1 MTASIARYLKDF
13 GEPTPPPP
21 ILAEDPGS
29 FDFGDSFPAA
39 PDDPREVPDIAAD
52 RAEAHAEGYEA
63 GIAEARTSWEA
74 EREELQK
81 AHAEAIAEIRAKY
94 EADIATVVEKKLGEA
109 ALLIAQ
115 AVSDQTA
122 RVLAPVVEQALVSK
136 AVADLADLL
145 RAAILEGDAAIITVQ
160 GPAHLFEKLSA
171 ALGIEHAG
179 LLRHVESSDL
189 DIAADVG
196 GSALVTRL
204 SAWSAR
210 LQEVLA

>member
-13 GEPTPPPP
+13 GEPTPVPP
-21 ILAEDPGS
+21 ILADDLGG
-29 FDFGDSFPAA
+29 FDFGGGFDVADEPL
-39 PDDPREVPDIAAD
+39 EVPDLAAE

-63 GIAEARTSWEA
+63 GRAEARLAWEQ

-81 AHAEAIAEIRAKY
+81 AQAEAIAAIRAKY
-94 EADIATVVEKKLGEA
+94 EADIVTIVERKMGEA
-109 ALLIAQ
+109 ALLIAE
-115 AVSDQTA
+115 AVGDQTA
-122 RVLAPVVEQALVSK
+122 RVLAPVVEQVLVAK

-145 RAAILEGDAAIITVQ
+145 RAAILEGDAATITVQ

-171 ALGIEHAG
+171 ALGVEHAG
-179 LLRHVESSDL
+179 LLQHIESADL

>member
-13 GEPTPPPP
+13 GEPTPAPP
-21 ILAEDPGS
+21 ILADDLGG
-29 FDFGDSFPAA
+29 FDFGGGFDVSDEPL
-39 PDDPREVPDIAAD
+39 EVPDVVAE
-52 RAEAHAEGYEA
+52 RAEAHAQGYEA
-63 GIAEARTSWEA
+63 GGTEARLAWEQ
-74 EREELQK
+74 ERGELQK
-81 AHAEAIAEIRAKY
+81 AHAEAIAAIRAKY
-94 EADIATVVEKKLGEA
+94 EADIVTIVEKKMGEA
-109 ALLIAQ
+109 ALLIAE

-145 RAAILEGDAAIITVQ
+145 RAAISEGDAATITVQ
-160 GPAHLFEKLSA
+160 GPAHLFEMLSA
-171 ALGIEHAG
+171 ALGVEHAG
-179 LLRHVESSDL
+179 LLRHIESADL

-204 SAWSAR
+204 SAWTAR